1 MKSNQR
7 NYKQESEH
15 EEGFLHQNS
24 TILKIED
31 IDEIDFMIP
40 VHDHAFVESH
50 KRTTTNQSSSR
61 K

>member
-7 NYKQESEH
+7 NYKQDYEQ
-15 EEGFLHQNS
+15 EEAFLNQNS

-40 VHDHAFVESH
+40 VHDHAFV
-50 KRTTTNQSSSR
+50 
-61 K
+61 